1 MKSHKFIAKFMIAA
15 FVACIVGACTDLA
28 KIEDRLDDLDSKVT
42 ALQAQISALN
52 NNVETFKYLKD
63 GAVITEIQEV
73 AGGYELTLS
82 DGRTLTVNHGENGTN
97 GNTPTISIN
106 ENGFWVING
115 NDQTVPAAGV
125 DGVTPK
131 FAVDADGYW
140 VVSYNNGTSYERVND
155 ADGNPV
161 KAKVEITNGTP
172 VEADSFFSS
181 VEVKDNLLVLTL
193 RADGTEVEVP
203 IVKGFKFVISKNG
216 NLVEGVQKIQYGT
229 TVTFDVEQAGVASA
243 AIVACPAGF
252 EVELTETSLSVK
264 APAKDS
270 EDNDNENIFIDFSE
284 NNDNYYIT
292 KASASLSKDLA
303 ILVVSNK
310 GLSILSKIQLEA
322 TEPQPEASLSNSTH
336 ECYSFNSVKLNAT
349 VVNGDRVHRV
359 IKAAS
364 KPAATAEELLNTIGF
379 FALDG
384 TVTLSETNL
393 APSTEYVAYY
403 LASDGTKHGDVQRF
417 EFSTRAVDEN
427 NLYEKYATGETITV
441 AGLEISKTNYPTA
454 LYICRGTTTRGVDKT
469 GLCFIESNDD
479 ITANFNSGIYNLITV
494 GTNPSKRAN
503 VTRSNG
509 KALLDATNADNDY
522 MILANL
528 NYTVGTADH
537 IFQLNK
543 ADNFENI
550 YLENTYFNIPAE
562 KALLAYVNNDRKIN
576 NFTMVGCDT
585 KVTTKGF
592 LIQSRNTPIQSMD
605 FQNNVIFSD
614 NSSLLY
620 VLDYSGSNLTDVTNV
635 NIDNN
640 TFYNVSAP
648 GGSQGYVRA
657 KSIANITVTDNL
669 FYDCLGASYNTFI
682 YYNTVPVASANAS
695 SNVSSIPK
703 DSAYK
708 VYIVNGTS
716 PAGVTNPTS
725 TDYDFPITEWD
736 PSKGIFKIDGTYKNV
751 LYGATR

>member
-1 MKSHKFIAKFMIAA
+1 MKVNKFIAKFMIAA

-82 DGRTLTVNHGENGTN
+82 DGRKLTVNHGENGTS

-115 NDQTVPAAGV
+115 DVQTVPAAGV

-252 EVELTETSLSVK
+252 EVELTETTLSVK

-270 EDNDNENIFIDFSE
+270 EDKDNENIFIDINE

-336 ECYSFNSVKLNAT
+336 ECYSFNSVKLNGT

-364 KPAATAEELLNTIGF
+364 KPAATAEELLNTIGIY
-379 FALDG
+379 AIDG

-393 APSTEYVAYY
+393 DPSTEYVAYY

-427 NLYEKYATGETITV
+427 NLYEKYAVGQTITV
-441 AGLEISKTNYPTA
+441 AGLEISKTAYPNA
-454 LYICRGTTTRGVDKT
+454 LYICRGTTTRGAGKA
-469 GLCFIESNDD
+469 GLVFVEANSEIS
-479 ITANFNSGIYNLITV
+479 ANFDSGITNLIVV
-494 GTNPSKRAN
+494 GTNPAVRSKVNRSGVSYLTGTAETNDTFVLAN
-503 VTRSNG
+503 V
-509 KALLDATNADNDY
+509 
-522 MILANL
+522 
-528 NYTVGTADH
+528 NYTSGADVFQFNGALENVVLDNCQFSVVDTKSLFKSTSAANKFENLTVSNSDLAFTGTAS
-537 IFQLNK
+537 FGNMGGTQ
-543 ADNFENI
+543 
-550 YLENTYFNIPAE
+550 
-562 KALLAYVNNDRKIN
+562 VS
-576 NFTMVGCDT
+576 
-585 KVTTKGF
+585 KVE
-592 LIQSRNTPIQSMD
+592 LRN
-605 FQNNVIFSD
+605 
-614 NSSLLY
+614 
-620 VLDYSGSNLTDVTNV
+620 
-635 NIDNN
+635 
-640 TFYNVSAP
+640 
-648 GGSQGYVRA
+648 
-657 KSIANITVTDNL
+657 
-669 FYDCLGASYNTFI
+669 
-682 YYNTVPVASANAS
+682 
-695 SNVSSIPK
+695 
-703 DSAYK
+703 
-708 VYIVNGTS
+708 
-716 PAGVTNPTS
+716 
-725 TDYDFPITEWD
+725 
-736 PSKGIFKIDGTYKNV
+736 NV
-751 LYGATR
+751 LYGTSVMTAFYLYKGTGKIVTVELHSNTLYQTTIGTTTSDDDALFLASGGVTKFNASKNFIANCTGEYTTNRYIVRPAPTEGTVSADNYYVKQSATVYFCNGTKPDWANQPAPKGVPTGMIDNWDPSNGKFVLKGYMLDGQVIGATR

>member
-1 MKSHKFIAKFMIAA
+1 MKSHKLIAKFMIAA

-82 DGRTLTVNHGENGTN
+82 DGRTLTVNHGENGTS

-106 ENGFWVING
+106 ENGYWVING
-115 NDQTVPAAGV
+115 VVQTVNAYGQN
-125 DGVTPK
+125 GVTPK
-131 FAVDADGYW
+131 FSVDADGYW
-140 VVSYNNGTSYERVND
+140 VVSYNNGTSYERVKD

-252 EVELTETSLSVK
+252 EVELTETTLSVK

-270 EDNDNENIFIDFSE
+270 EDKDNENIFIDINE

-364 KPAATAEELLNTIGF
+364 EPAVTAEDLLNTIGIS
-379 FALDG
+379 ALDG

-441 AGLEISKTNYPTA
+441 AGLEINNINYPEA
-454 LYICRGTTTRGVDKT
+454 LYICRGTTTRGISKN
-469 GLCFIESNDD
+469 GLIFVESHPD
-479 ITANFNSGIYNLITV
+479 IVANLDSADGSLVVV
-494 GTNPSKRAN
+494 GTNPSIRAKVQRAGYAYISASSTTEYWIIQN
-503 VTRSNG
+503 IS
-509 KALLDATNADNDY
+509 
-522 MILANL
+522 L
-528 NYTVGTADH
+528 NCNTPNNTYT
-537 IFQLNK
+537 FQLNGNGTCEK
-543 ADNFENI
+543 LAIVNCHVNVPYDGTDKDATQFIYANNSNTVKEVLIKDSEFLMEKSSANNLFNFGATQTVDEITIENNVFYSTNVTEPTTGFVLI
-550 YLENTYFNIPAE
+550 SAGNTTAKELKLN
-562 KALLAYVNNDRKIN
+562 
-576 NFTMVGCDT
+576 
-585 KVTTKGF
+585 
-592 LIQSRNTPIQSMD
+592 RNTFYGAFLATGNITNCKSTNATVTYNLFGLRSD
-605 FQNNVIFSD
+605 ATANVFVIGGKI
-614 NSSLLY
+614 
-620 VLDYSGSNLTDVTNV
+620 SGTM

-640 TFYNVSAP
+640 A
-648 GGSQGYVRA
+648 
-657 KSIANITVTDNL
+657 
-669 FYDCLGASYNTFI
+669 
-682 YYNTVPVASANAS
+682 YYKNNA
-695 SNVSSIPK
+695 
-703 DSAYK
+703 
-708 VYIVNGTS
+708 
-716 PAGVTNPTS
+716 
-725 TDYDFPITEWD
+725 
-736 PSKGIFKIDGTYKNV
+736 SKGILAVGNSNLGTGTNNSISSVGISTDNWKPAEGKYT
-751 LYGATR
+751 LHASYGAIR